1 MVAKHLNSTR
11 SNRKSYRDLPKPTVR
26 EHPGGLVETLE
37 LGEYVLRTAEE
48 LENLQP
54 VIRMNPDG
62 TKSYLIP
69 ILRMRAGVM
78 TFEEMQAEDRDNPI
92 TEIYYPSAIKR
103 LKDKIQQGLWDAIS

>member
-1 MVAKHLNSTR
+1 MAEYMRYRGGKRR
-11 SNRKSYRDLPKPTVR
+11 SYKDLPKLTVR

-48 LENLQP
+48 LEKLEP
-54 VIRMNPDG
+54 IIIVNPDR

-103 LKDKIQQGLWDAIS
+103 LKDKIQQGLWDNIS

>member
-1 MVAKHLNSTR
+1 MNFMGGKR
-11 SNRKSYRDLPKPTVR
+11 RSYRDLPKPTVR

-48 LENLQP
+48 LEQLQP
-54 VIRMNPDG
+54 VIRVNLDG

-78 TFEEMQAEDRDNPI
+78 TFEEMQAEDKDNQI

-103 LKDKIQQGLWDAIS
+103 LKNKIQQGLWDSIS